1 LDYDAIVVGGG
12 HNGLTCAA
20 YLARAGLDVLVLET
34 RPTVGGC
41 ASTVDA
47 LGARFNICNCDHV
60 LVRAT
65 AVIEEL
71 DLARHGLSYL
81 DLEPHLLAMGWDA
94 ESPWFGFHSVERT
107 LESLAQSHP
116 NELEAYRRYCKA
128 AIPVAELL
136 AALTQTIPTPARI
149 LKKVLAKAGR
159 GTATLLRWNRMSA
172 EAVLRTFFTDEGLIA
187 PALAMAPAVW
197 GVSPTTPGTGLG
209 ALVLAFRHLVPP
221 GRPEGGSGALPM
233 ALAGALAGFGGRVR
247 CSATVD
253 RVMIE
258 GERVKGVV
266 LADGELLEA
275 PVVVSAT
282 DPRRTLVDWL
292 QKPPPVV
299 GALSERWR
307 SRPRLHGYESKVDG
321 VTDHL
326 PSYRRLNPEMLLKH
340 GVTEPL
346 IPTAII
352 APPPTEIAAAHSLLA
367 GGLVADRPM
376 LFVNFPSVLD
386 PTVKPDNGSHVFSME
401 VLFTPFALAG
411 GWPGSTEPARWL
423 SRYGELI
430 EPGFVEGIQR
440 WRVMTPCDYEAQFG
454 LANGYAPSFTGGPL
468 AALLGKDPEL
478 TRYTTPIKGLYLT
491 GAGTYPGAGI
501 WGASGRNTA
510 EVVLREFD
518 RRVQR

>member
-1 LDYDAIVVGGG
+1 MDHDAIVVGGG

-20 YLARAGLDVLVLET
+20 YLARAGLEVVVLEA
-34 RPTVGGC
+34 RPSVGGC

-47 LGARFNICNCDHV
+47 LGARFNVCNCDHV

-65 AVIEEL
+65 PVIEEL
-71 DLARHGLSYL
+71 NLARHGLSYL
-81 DLEPHLLAMGWDA
+81 DLEPHLLAMGWDGEA
-94 ESPWFGFHSVERT
+94 PWFGFHSLERT
-107 LESLAQSHP
+107 LESLAQSYPH
-116 NELEAYRRYCKA
+116 EVEAYRRYCRE

-136 AALTQTIPTPARI
+136 VALTQIIPTPARI
-149 LKKVLAKAGR
+149 LKNVLAKGGR

-172 EAVLRTFFTDEGLIA
+172 ESVLRTFFTDTGLIA
-187 PALAMAPAVW
+187 PALALAPAVW

-209 ALVLAFRHLVPP
+209 ALTFALRHLVPP
-221 GRPEGGSGALPM
+221 GRPAGGSGALPV
-233 ALAGALAGFGGRVR
+233 ALAGALAEFGGRVR

-253 RVMIE
+253 RVVIE
-258 GERVKGVV
+258 RDRVRGVV
-266 LADGELLEA
+266 LADRELVEA
-275 PVVVSAT
+275 PVVISAT

-292 QKPPPVV
+292 QNPPRVV

-307 SRPRLHGYESKVDG
+307 KRTRLQGYESKVDG
-321 VTDHL
+321 VAAHL
-326 PSYRRLNPEMLLKH
+326 PSYRLLDSRTLNKH

-352 APPPTEIAAAHSLLA
+352 APPPDEIAAAHSLLA
-367 GGLVADRPM
+367 GGEVADRPM

-386 PTVKPDNGSHVFSME
+386 AKLSPGRLSHVFSME
-401 VLFTPFALAG
+401 VLFTPFALTG

-423 SRYGELI
+423 TRYGELI
-430 EPGFVEGIQR
+430 EPGFLQGIRQ
-440 WRVMTPCDYEAQFG
+440 WRVMTPCDYETQFG
-454 LANGYAPSFTGGPL
+454 LTNGYAPSFTGGPL

-491 GAGTYPGAGI
+491 GAGTYPGAGV

-510 EVVLREFD
+510 EVVLRDFD
-518 RRVQR
+518 RGVRR

>member
-1 LDYDAIVVGGG
+1 MDHDAIVVGAG
-12 HNGLTCAA
+12 HNGLACAA
-20 YLARAGLDVLVLET
+20 YLARAGLKVLVLEA

-65 AVIEEL
+65 PVIEEL
-71 DLARHGLSYL
+71 DLAHHGLSYL
-81 DLEPHLLAMGWDA
+81 DLEPHLLAIGWDGQA
-94 ESPWFGFHSVERT
+94 PWFGFHSVEHT
-107 LESLAQSHP
+107 VESLAQSHP
-116 NELEAYRRYCKA
+116 GEVEAYRRYCRE

-136 AALTQTIPTPARI
+136 AALTQTIPTPVRI
-149 LKKVLAKAGR
+149 LKKVMAKGGR
-159 GTATLLRWNRMSA
+159 GAATLMRWNRMSA
-172 EAVLRTFFTDEGLIA
+172 EAVLRMFFTEDAVIA

-197 GVSPTTPGTGLG
+197 GMSPTTPGTGLG
-209 ALVLAFRHLVPP
+209 ALAFALRHVAPP
-221 GRPEGGSGALPM
+221 GRPTGGSGALPV
-233 ALAGALAGFGGRVR
+233 ALAGALEGFGGRVR

-258 GERVKGVV
+258 GDRVRGVA
-266 LADGELLEA
+266 LGDGELIEA

-292 QKPPPVV
+292 HDPPPVV

-307 SRPRLHGYESKVDG
+307 RRARSQGYESKVDG
-321 VTDHL
+321 VADHL
-326 PSYRRLNPEMLLKH
+326 PSYRLLDSETLLKH
-340 GVTEPL
+340 GVSEPL

-352 APPPTEIAAAHSLLA
+352 TPPPAEIAAAHSLLA
-367 GGLVADRPM
+367 GGRVADRPM

-386 PTVKPDNGSHVFSME
+386 PTVRPDNDSHVFSME

-411 GWPGSTEPARWL
+411 GWPGSTEPERWL
-423 SRYGELI
+423 TRYGELI
-430 EPGFVEGIQR
+430 EPGFVDGVRR
-440 WRVMTPCDYEAQFG
+440 WRVMTPCDYETQFG
-454 LANGYAPSFTGGPL
+454 LTNGYAPSFTGGPL

-491 GAGTYPGAGI
+491 GAGTYPGAGV

-510 EVVLREFD
+510 EVVLRALD
-518 RRVQR
+518 RGARR